1 MATNSNYPEEK
12 SRELTDDEKKRIRQ
26 RIIDIED
33 EEIEQSISQT
43 LADEFNCSPSQIAG
57 ILAHM

>member
-1 MATNSNYPEEK
+1 MATKSNYPEKK

>member
-1 MATNSNYPEEK
+1 MATNSNYPEKK